1 MKTKQRVTPQFTER
15 YQWKANREGGQ
26 RIGNKQTIA
35 PLTSDLF
42 YRYLADGVRP
52 NKFFEY
58 RREYP
63 NVTHIS
69 LVEKWDGSII
79 LGIPA
84 GGRLEELRPTRRAF
98 QMGWV
103 KKVESFESA

>member
-69 LVEKWDGSII
+69 LVE
-79 LGIPA
+79 
-84 GGRLEELRPTRRAF
+84 RV
-98 QMGWV
+98 GWV
-103 KKVESFESA
+103 NHPRNTGWRADRRNCDLLAVRSKWGGLRR